1 MGARML
7 MIIKVP
13 RGSIEEE
20 MKAVRCELDKKPSSA
35 YIPILFLKLGLETIR
50 IVENTVHLDCGP
62 TVGSDAAFF
71 ARNRATENKR
81 GITGWQDMRAA
92 IYTTVCA
99 SARRHS
105 AAFSEESFDSL
116 LPDIAAFLQQELADI
131 NLSLLLKN
139 FYASSGAAAEI
150 TPSALK
156 QLITVSCDEPE
167 LEKFTVWIMQ
177 HEKIANFR
185 IYEVIAE
192 YVQTYRT
199 GSAQLK
205 KARGQRSN

>member
-1 MGARML
+1 
-7 MIIKVP
+7 
-13 RGSIEEE
+13 
-20 MKAVRCELDKKPSSA
+20 
-35 YIPILFLKLGLETIR
+35 
-50 IVENTVHLDCGP
+50 
-62 TVGSDAAFF
+62 
-71 ARNRATENKR
+71 
-81 GITGWQDMRAA
+81 MRAA